1 MPELPPNIR
10 CVPCCLPDR
19 RGARHPKREPDT
31 LILVRPHVSL
41 LDGPA
46 VARFLPK
53 AGIYQSVFAVDPDYA
68 RHAVW
73 SRLLNAYGWLTGG
86 HTMLPL
92 DANRPF
98 AMRDLLR
105 LLNQGRDV
113 VIFPQGTGIG
123 EPDRP
128 DAGGCGWL
136 LEKTGRRVMEITLSH
151 ESRWPRVSIDH
162 PV

>member
-1 MPELPPNIR
+1 M
-10 CVPCCLPDR
+10 
-19 RGARHPKREPDT
+19 

-53 AGIYQSVFAVDPDYA
+53 VGIYQAVFAVDPDYA
-68 RHAVW
+68 RHVVW
-73 SRLLNAYGWLTGG
+73 SRLLNTYGWLTGG

-92 DANRPF
+92 DATRPF
-98 AMRDLLR
+98 ATRDLLR

-123 EPDRP
+123 DHARP
-128 DAGGCGWL
+128 DARGCDWL
-136 LEKTGRRVMEITLSH
+136 LEKTSRHVMEIMLSH
-151 ESRWPRVSIDH
+151 NTYWPGIQRFDFLAICKK
-162 PV
+162 